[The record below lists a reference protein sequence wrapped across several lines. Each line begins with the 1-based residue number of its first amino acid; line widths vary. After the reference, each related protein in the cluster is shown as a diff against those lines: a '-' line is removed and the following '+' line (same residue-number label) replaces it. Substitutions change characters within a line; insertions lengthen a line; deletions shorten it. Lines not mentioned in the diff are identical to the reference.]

1 MQEQIQKRFFVS
13 VIIAFELAVLNFWI
27 KKRTLVIGSQ
37 YVKQT
42 FLGLCIS
49 LREIF
54 FNWIASTVINKYGKG
69 GAAEFWKVL
78 GPP

>member
-1 MQEQIQKRFFVS
+1 MQEQIEKRFFVS

-54 FNWIASTVINKYGKG
+54 FN
-69 GAAEFWKVL
+69 
-78 GPP
+78 